1 MIKHNCTSKDHSD
14 FVCVD
19 PSPALPLKGREALSQ
34 MMMSYIIFLTST
46 NLPLPFKG
54 RAREGS
60 FRKHNPVINVYRYN
74 CD

>member
-54 RAREGS
+54 YSLYTSLLCAVNIGLL
-60 FRKHNPVINVYRYN
+60 I
-74 CD
+74 